1 MPTAKKSKTRR
12 NVAKKTRAKKTA
24 AKKKTT
30 KKGNRG
36 IAVKSKSATSS
47 LESRI
52 LEPLAEIEKL
62 LSQLRPLDWLRPST
76 WEWPELP
83 SLDVRAPSIDII
95 DRAKEIV
102 VKAEVPGIDLADL
115 DISVSD
121 RTLTI
126 KGATRHE
133 EETQEGDMHR
143 REIRSGSIYRTLTLP
158 AEVIGSK
165 AKATCKDGVL
175 KLRLP
180 KARTA
185 KKHSIKVS

>member
-1 MPTAKKSKTRR
+1 MPAAKKSETRK
-12 NVAKKTRAKKTA
+12 NPAKKTRAKKTTE
-24 AKKKTT
+24 K
-30 KKGNRG
+30 RDSG

-52 LEPLAEIEKL
+52 LEPLAEIEKML
-62 LSQLRPLDWLRPST
+62 DQLRRRDWLRPST

-83 SLDVRAPSIDII
+83 SLNVRAPSIDII

-121 RTLTI
+121 RILTI
-126 KGATRHE
+126 KGETRHE
-133 EETQEGDMHR
+133 EETEEGDMHR

-158 AEVIGSK
+158 ADVDGRK
-165 AKATCKDGVL
+165 TKATCKHGVL